1 MITIPLFKVIKND
14 NFCLY
19 LLKNLHFMEAEIANN
34 ISDSGYILGG
44 IAAKAIIACI
54 IAFIISRINEKYT
67 FKGTFPKALLAFCS
81 FSLLMGLLRLTLYNN
96 SDYPY
101 NHPPNYLDRIIT
113 NIIVNILC
121 IGISL
126 VIIYNK
132 LKKDEF
138 AEIDQTITNN
148 LNHFELTSQKSLQ
161 NKKHLKNALQSGL
174 ITQSEYDEKLKQ
186 IEAQIEKEHQ
196 ITDRIKEHQAKV
208 EKLRILE
215 QKKEDLVNL
224 YNNNIL
230 TQEEYHKK
238 LEEITK
244 EKNTY
249 VADINKELEFI
260 NNFMNKI
267 NEENKVREDDKKSV
281 KNLIKEKNEK
291 LAILRKQYL
300 FRTIDESTY
309 NKKLKELD
317 EEYDKKI

>member
-1 MITIPLFKVIKND
+1 
-14 NFCLY
+14 
-19 LLKNLHFMEAEIANN
+19 MEAETTNN
-34 ISDSGYILGG
+34 INNFSYIFWILGG
-44 IAAKAIIACI
+44 ITISCI
-54 IAFIISRINEKYT
+54 ITLTAKSIKKHT
-67 FKGTFPKALLAFCS
+67 FKNILTQAFLHSS
-81 FSLLMGLLRLTLYNN
+81 FITLSNNLYKINLYNN
-96 SDYPY
+96 HPY
-101 NHPPNYLDRIIT
+101 HLTPPESIYYKIM
-113 NIIVNILC
+113 VSILC
-121 IGISL
+121 IFICL
-126 VIIYNK
+126 VLIYVIYEK
-132 LKKDEF
+132 PKDDKFMEM
-138 AEIDQTITNN
+138 DQSITNY
-148 LNHFELTSQKSLQ
+148 LNHFELTTQKLAQ
-161 NKKHLKNALQSGL
+161 QKENLKNALQSEL
-174 ITQSEYDEKLKQ
+174 FSQSEYEEKLKQ
-186 IEAQIEKEHQ
+186 IEAKIEKEHQ

-317 EEYDKKI
+317 EEYNKKI